1 MTPGS
6 IPGTGTHIVFFS
18 FFSLLI
24 ITFPLFYLFSSS
36 SFFFFSSMGNYQS
49 PLKRA
54 FEGGFNGDAADSI
67 EFCVVN
73 CIANRSAKSFSRRES
88 EKNQQA
94 AEISAGTGYSLSI
107 TCVHHAVPKV
117 PPGSIPGTGTHIF
130 FSFSFLYNFSFFF
143 FFFLHWYCGFC
154 VQPRSSLAQ

>member
-24 ITFPLFYLFSSS
+24 ITFPLFYLFSS
-36 SFFFFSSMGNYQS
+36 FFFFFFFLQWATINLHSKEHLKVDSMVI
-49 PLKRA
+49 
-54 FEGGFNGDAADSI
+54 DAADST

-130 FSFSFLYNFSFFF
+130 FFLFFP
-143 FFFLHWYCGFC
+143 L
-154 VQPRSSLAQ
+154 

>member
-1 MTPGS
+1 
-6 IPGTGTHIVFFS
+6 
-18 FFSLLI
+18 
-24 ITFPLFYLFSSS
+24 
-36 SFFFFSSMGNYQS
+36 MGNYQS

-54 FEGGFNGDAADSI
+54 FEGGFNGDAADST

-130 FSFSFLYNFSFFF
+130 FFLFFP
-143 FFFLHWYCGFC
+143 L
-154 VQPRSSLAQ
+154 